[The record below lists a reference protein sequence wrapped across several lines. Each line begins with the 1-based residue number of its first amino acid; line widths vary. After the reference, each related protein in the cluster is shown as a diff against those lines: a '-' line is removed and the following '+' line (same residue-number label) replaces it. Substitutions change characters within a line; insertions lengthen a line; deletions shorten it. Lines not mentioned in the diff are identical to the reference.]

1 MKILVLNAG
10 SSSEKSC
17 LYELSGRPPNDPPTP
32 LWEAHID
39 WSADPGSAELRGKN
53 SQGGT
58 TEGRFT
64 VDSRATA
71 VQHLLAALWNGESKA
86 ISQPSEIGVVGHRVV
101 HGGHDYEE
109 ATIVTLEVRAAIAR
123 LAVFAPL
130 HNRADLEGMEAIDRI
145 LGQVPQVAV
154 FDTAFHSRLPPA
166 ASTYPGPYEWIAKGI
181 RRYGFHGIS
190 HQYCAER
197 AAHLLGRDLPSL
209 RLITCHLGNGCSL
222 AAIRGGR
229 SVDTTMGFTPLDG
242 LMMGSRSGAVD
253 PGILIHLLREGK
265 YSADNL
271 EKVLN
276 KQSGL
281 LGISGISN
289 DMRQILA
296 AMKSGNAR
304 AQLAFEL
311 FVHRL
316 RSYIGAMLASLGGLD
331 AVAFTGGIGEN
342 SAEVRAAACEA
353 FGFLGLSVDSGKNAG
368 PSQEELA
375 ADRDIAASRSTIRVL
390 VIRAREEWAIA
401 RECWRLTHT

>member
-10 SSSEKSC
+10 SSSQKSY
-17 LYELSGRPPNDPPTP
+17 LYELSGPPPNDPPTP

-39 WSADPGSAELRGKN
+39 WSADPGSAELRAKN
-53 SQGGT
+53 SEGGT
-58 TEGRFT
+58 TDGRFT
-64 VDSRATA
+64 IDSRATA
-71 VQHLLAALWNGESKA
+71 VQHLLAALWDGKAKA
-86 ISQPSEIGVVGHRVV
+86 ISRPSEIGAVGHRVV
-101 HGGHDYEE
+101 HGGHDYED
-109 ATIVTLEVRAAIAR
+109 ATLITPEVRATIAR

-130 HNRADLEGMEAIDRI
+130 HNRADLEGMEVIDRI
-145 LGQVPQVAV
+145 LGPVPQVAV
-154 FDTAFHSRLPPA
+154 FDTAFHSRLPLA

-190 HQYCAER
+190 HQYCAGR
-197 AAHLLGRDLPSL
+197 AAHILGRDLQSL
-209 RLITCHLGNGCSL
+209 PLITCHLGNGCSL
-222 AAIRGGR
+222 AAIHYGR

-253 PGILIHLLREGK
+253 PGILIHLLREEK
-265 YSADNL
+265 YSADSL

-281 LGISGISN
+281 LGISGVSN

-296 AMKSGNAR
+296 AMKAGNAR

-316 RSYIGAMLASLGGLD
+316 RSYMGAMLASLGGVE
-331 AVAFTGGIGEN
+331 AVVFTGGIGEN

-353 FGFLGLSVDSGKNAG
+353 FGFLGLSVDAEKNAG
-368 PSQEELA
+368 PSQEERA
-375 ADRDIAASRSTIRVL
+375 ADRDIADRRSPVRV
-390 VIRAREEWAIA
+390 VVVRAREEWAIA
-401 RECWRLTHT
+401 RDCWRLTHA